1 MVKNSFK
8 GSGGP
13 AQSMMG
19 DPGSVG
25 GRDAPPPALSAAP
38 PSLSMSP
45 PSGVMPM
52 QSSPASSLSLSPPTG
67 VMPLANI
74 GSSPANPT
82 IHGTLDA
89 PDMGGVSASS
99 YGMGQGLVDSAYGPQ
114 MTNGASNAYPGLTGL
129 GGGGVLKAQT
139 GTNVPKL
146 GQV

>member
-13 AQSMMG
+13 AQNMMG

-25 GRDAPPPALSAAP
+25 GRDAAPPALSAP
-38 PSLSMSP
+38 SPSLSMSP

-52 QSSPASSLSLSPPTG
+52 LPNPTSSLNSLPST
-67 VMPLANI
+67 PLANI
-74 GSSPANPT
+74 GSSPANPA
-82 IHGTLDA
+82 IHGTLEA

-114 MTNGASNAYPGLTGL
+114 MTNGASSAYPGLAGL

>member
-13 AQSMMG
+13 AQMG
-19 DPGSVG
+19 DSSSVG
-25 GRDAPPPALSAAP
+25 GRDAPPPTLNAAP

-52 QSSPASSLSLSPPTG
+52 QSSSASSLSLTPPTG

-74 GSSPANPT
+74 GSSPANPA
-82 IHGTLDA
+82 IHGTLEA

-114 MTNGASNAYPGLTGL
+114 MTNGASNAYPGLAGL

>member
-13 AQSMMG
+13 AQGAESAQ
-19 DPGSVG
+19 SLQ
-25 GRDAPPPALSAAP
+25 PAQPSLSAQP

-52 QSSPASSLSLSPPTG
+52 LPNSVP
-67 VMPLANI
+67 PLANI
-74 GSSPANPT
+74 GSSPANPA
-82 IHGTLDA
+82 IHGTLEA